1 MCPLILTDDTGRY
14 FSKVFSNPG
23 KEPSWLFSIALVIVT
38 TRGKNNDWW
47 WYWSSSA
54 WIVVSWKFC
63 ANSNSDASLAIP
75 GFTTSLILWFDN
87 IFPFSNV
94 RWIPWLGVSLYV
106 RSSILFASDTIHM
119 PVRTS
124 LLHCM
129 IISPRYR
136 ISHKISLLST
146 SHPTLNSF
154 TTDSE
159 FFGWCR
165 LLQVRRYQ
173 RRLMAQAPFEVTYWQ
188 WFAWVFGW
196 SFCVS
201 IAHPDQ
207 ILNWHN
213 SICLLPP
220 VPSRISQI
228 MLAFISVR
236 ASAWRCW
243 RSECL

>member
-1 MCPLILTDDTGRY
+1 MLDPMVGGLVCMHGHRYCLLATPSTCPYIHPHY
-14 FSKVFSNPG
+14 IV
-23 KEPSWLFSIALVIVT
+23 WLF
-38 TRGKNNDWW
+38 
-47 WYWSSSA
+47 
-54 WIVVSWKFC
+54 F
-63 ANSNSDASLAIP
+63 
-75 GFTTSLILWFDN
+75 
-87 IFPFSNV
+87 
-94 RWIPWLGVSLYV
+94 
-106 RSSILFASDTIHM
+106 
-119 PVRTS
+119 
-124 LLHCM
+124 
-129 IISPRYR
+129 PRYR

-165 LLQVRRYQ
+165 LLQVRRCQ

-196 SFCVS
+196 SFCVL

-220 VPSRISQI
+220 VPSHIPQI
-228 MLAFISVR
+228 MLAFGSGR

-243 RSECL
+243 RSKCLL